1 MPATGHLRICE
12 RQDIAVIQQQCQPAH
27 QAQQDTRIAG
37 YKPGITLKLMLSN
50 SRSKRCARGFMD
62 SSGMFMNSSAEMYP
76 LWPRS
81 SALKRLYSASISS
94 WENLPSPAGNQ
105 SGIRAC
111 KAVQDKN
118 LLSNIDVKRSTQ
130 GDQRQAFSTGHKNLT
145 EGNEFLHIPL
155 REPKAHGLPH
165 PDRPALLDG

>member
-1 MPATGHLRICE
+1 MPATGHPRICE

-130 GDQRQAFSTGHKNLT
+130 GDYAKHSAQVTKSLQKAMSSSTSHCVSPKLMACPILT
-145 EGNEFLHIPL
+145 GQPC
-155 REPKAHGLPH
+155 
-165 PDRPALLDG
+165 